1 MKKEDKYKRHGNP
14 QILKDIE
21 EIKRRE
27 KAITGDVIVQRVMDD
42 YNKRSKAGIEKYGTT
57 LERED
62 LNLLEWLQHFQE
74 ELMDAT
80 LYVEKIKVMEQTRI
94 MRPCDRCRGFMYL
107 EHPAALTIC
116 SMCRENDYNEDIQ
129 KFKTKYNVSDKD
141 LKELIDTIESVSKHK
156 SQ

>member
-1 MKKEDKYKRHGNP
+1 MKKYDRHNNP

-27 KAITGDVIVQRVMDD
+27 KAITGDVIVQRVMED

-80 LYVEKIKVMEQTRI
+80 LYVEKIKVMEQTRT
-94 MRPCDRCRGFMYL
+94 MRPCDRCGGFNYL
-107 EHPAALTIC
+107 EHPAAPTIC
-116 SMCRENDYNEDIQ
+116 SVCQKDDYSDDVQ

-141 LKELIDTIESVSKHK
+141 LKQFIDTIRTVKLTNK
-156 SQ
+156 Q